1 MKLSIGVIKLE
12 PVWEILL
19 NQVGVSYCEIKP
31 EEIEAYPL
39 VIISGVPHHSYKNI
53 IVGYLKSGGNI
64 LTGAQNS
71 KHFFDIACRREK
83 IRYLYSWGDE
93 IFYDNIYCEINQ
105 SFLVPVNATNL
116 ANQDGINTVRL
127 ERIGKGNLVVLPE
140 GFFSI
145 VSSFKIRRKNFYSA
159 NGKDFPTERVSQISK
174 GNISHI
180 LVKILESLFHKRNL
194 PLIKLWQFPDGHET
208 IFGFRIDTDFAKD
221 EDILN
226 LYEITTDNDIRASW
240 FVETSSRKQGCEIFK
255 NFDNQELGLHCFR
268 HKVYRSEAGNADDIN
283 KGLRILEK
291 DAIKVKG
298 YSAPF
303 GEYRESLA
311 LALEKSA
318 FEYSSEFGYAYDSL
332 PLQVRL
338 GNSILK
344 VLQIPIHP
352 ISVGRLY
359 RAGHSEE
366 DMIDYF
372 CNIIQYKKEAQEPVM
387 FYTHPAQKRLKV
399 FDNIFKRINELK
411 IPVYIFA
418 EYSSW
423 WKKRISTKWEP
434 ELIDNKVVINTNSKD
449 DSIWM
454 QSSFPGNKSYLS
466 PLNATDIFSHKK
478 LQTKQRA
485 PLPGFN
491 PEKIYNKTLKLL
503 KQDILFTYKKLKY

>member
-1 MKLSIGVIKLE
+1 M
-12 PVWEILL
+12 
-19 NQVGVSYCEIKP
+19 
-31 EEIEAYPL
+31 
-39 VIISGVPHHSYKNI
+39 
-53 IVGYLKSGGNI
+53 
-64 LTGAQNS
+64 
-71 KHFFDIACRREK
+71 
-83 IRYLYSWGDE
+83 
-93 IFYDNIYCEINQ
+93 
-105 SFLVPVNATNL
+105 
-116 ANQDGINTVRL
+116 
-127 ERIGKGNLVVLPE
+127 
-140 GFFSI
+140 
-145 VSSFKIRRKNFYSA
+145 
-159 NGKDFPTERVSQISK
+159 
-174 GNISHI
+174 
-180 LVKILESLFHKRNL
+180 
-194 PLIKLWQFPDGHET
+194 
-208 IFGFRIDTDFAKD
+208 
-221 EDILN
+221 
-226 LYEITTDNDIRASW
+226 
-240 FVETSSRKQGCEIFK
+240 
-255 NFDNQELGLHCFR
+255 
-268 HKVYRSEAGNADDIN
+268 
-283 KGLRILEK
+283 
-291 DAIKVKG
+291 
-298 YSAPF
+298 
-303 GEYRESLA
+303 
-311 LALEKSA
+311 
-318 FEYSSEFGYAYDSL
+318 
-332 PLQVRL
+332 
-338 GNSILK
+338 
-344 VLQIPIHP
+344 QIPIHP